1 MSDVELVV
9 VLCAAALLIVALSFG
24 LLRRKRRNRVDYWLP
39 DGSRLS
45 AKRIGP
51 EVGHKAEGLH
61 VLIGAVAGPPL

>member
-39 DGSRLS
+39 DGSRV
-45 AKRIGP
+45 KR
-51 EVGHKAEGLH
+51 KADR
-61 VLIGAVAGPPL
+61 P